1 MRRPPSFL
9 ADFSLGLFI
18 FAAVALIVWV
28 VSTVYEPTVQI
39 GPEPIREGVS
49 E

>member
-1 MRRPPSFL
+1 MRRPHNFL

-28 VSTVYEPTVQI
+28 VSTVYEAPVQI
-39 GPEPIREGVS
+39 GPEPVREVVS

>member
-1 MRRPPSFL
+1 MNRPPNFL
-9 ADFSLGLFI
+9 ADFSLGLFV

-28 VSTVYEPTVQI
+28 VSTVYEAPVQI